1 MIIFIEKKIFRT
13 FAKKNMKQFLL
24 FLLLIC
30 VGFSLFSQKEEYKEP
45 ILPIDSA
52 TKTITYTKVLNINAS
67 KDSLFK
73 KGKAWFYNYFKNPT
87 GVIRQ
92 EDIAQGL
99 IMGKHQIKI
108 LNPPD
113 KNKVQTMR
121 GIVQYTVTT
130 QYKDNKVRIVLNEI
144 NLKETSYTPV
154 EKWLDKSAPGF
165 SQKNY
170 YYLQQID
177 TEMQSLLKHFEE
189 YMLKSITPKKDE
201 W

>member
-1 MIIFIEKKIFRT
+1 MKRLFTLFTFFIVYFVT
-13 FAKKNMKQFLL
+13 
-24 FLLLIC
+24 
-30 VGFSLFSQKEEYKEP
+30 FSQKEEFKEP
-45 ILPIDSA
+45 VLPIDSV
-52 TKTITYTKVLNINAS
+52 TKTITYSKIISTIAS

-73 KGKAWFYNYFKNPT
+73 KGKNWFYSYFKNPT

-92 EDIAQGL
+92 EDISQGL
-99 IMGKHQIKI
+99 IIGKHQIKI

-130 QYKDNKVRIVLNEI
+130 QYKDNKARIVVNEI
-144 NLKETSYTPV
+144 NLRETSFTPI
-154 EKWLDKSAPGF
+154 EKWLDKTSPSF
-165 SQKNY
+165 TTKNY

-177 TEMQSLLKHFEE
+177 ENIKSLIKNFEE
-189 YMLKSITPKKDE
+189 YLTKPLMQKKDD